1 MVYPKDVSELI
12 KGSVSEKGRAT
23 PTKDLVVVNCLEGLS
38 DGKVRWK
45 LAKKRVEGMKREG
58 DWEMAIFRSDA
69 CIIGKP
75 FRIPLPP
82 AGRTIDE
89 PDVDLILQRV
99 LKSPRRNGE
108 RSPLKPTLGR
118 HLMKFCKVPL

>member
-12 KGSVSEKGRAT
+12 KSSVGEKGRAIS
-23 PTKDLVVVNCLEGLS
+23 TKDLVVVNCLEGLS

-69 CIIGKP
+69 CIIGKSS
-75 FRIPLPP
+75 RIHLPP
-82 AGRTIDE
+82 ATRTI
-89 PDVDLILQRV
+89 
-99 LKSPRRNGE
+99 
-108 RSPLKPTLGR
+108 
-118 HLMKFCKVPL
+118 